1 MVRHHYMS
9 RGTES
14 SHSPQFLAYGDSPT
28 RPFHETIRMQQMT
41 GISLWAEA
49 VESSF
54 QYAQFMSDSNFFM
67 GRSIPKARE
76 KQDLIGAPGFLTNNL
91 TMAGTGRWLERSG
104 GHQMHFA
111 PIGINLIQMENLE
124 VIEKKVMSV
133 VNRTGKSAR
142 VAGHSAGGM
151 LGFIATM
158 HLHEQYKNGELQID
172 VEPVSHLYTFGS
184 PVSPEVFGNGQG
196 SASSEAV
203 KGLAEIMMRLDPR
216 GDELQSFKPYLY
228 KDVPSAIKVTN
239 YYSER
244 DRIVSPSFSIRD
256 DSENIEVGG
265 THSAMTYNKKALQ
278 NMGESLAA

>member
-1 MVRHHYMS
+1 MS
-9 RGTES
+9 RGKES
-14 SHSPQFLAYGDSPT
+14 SYAPQFLATRDT
-28 RPFHETIRMQQMT
+28 LARPFHETVRLHQMA
-41 GISLWAEA
+41 GIALWAEA

-54 QYAQFMSDSNFFM
+54 QYAEFMSDSNFFM
-67 GRSIPKARE
+67 GRSIPAAKER
-76 KQDLIGAPGFLTNNL
+76 QDVIGAPGFLTNNL
-91 TMAGTGRWLERSG
+91 TMFGTGRWLERSG

-133 VNRTGKSAR
+133 VKKTGKSTR
-142 VAGHSAGGM
+142 IAGHSAGGM
-151 LGFIATM
+151 LGFIAAM
-158 HLHEQYKNGELQID
+158 HLHEQYRKGQLKVD

-184 PVSPEVFGNGQG
+184 PVSPEVFGDGQG

-203 KGLAEIMMRLDPR
+203 RGLAEIMMRLDPR
-216 GDELQSFKPYLY
+216 SEELQSFKPYLY
-228 KDVPSAIKVTN
+228 KDVPSAIQVTN

-244 DRIVSPSFSIRD
+244 DRIVSPSFSRRD
-256 DSENIEVGG
+256 DSKNIEVGG

>member
-1 MVRHHYMS
+1 MS
-9 RGTES
+9 RGPES
-14 SHSPQFLAYGDSPT
+14 SHAPQFLAYSDSPT
-28 RPFHETIRMQQMT
+28 RSFNETIREQHMT
-41 GISLWAEA
+41 GISLWNEA
-49 VESSF
+49 IESSI
-54 QYAQFMSDSNFFM
+54 QFAEFMNDSNFFM

-76 KQDLIGAPGFLTNNL
+76 KQELIGAPGFLTNNL

-124 VIEKKVMSV
+124 VIEEKVMSV
-133 VNRTGKSAR
+133 VNKTGKSAR
-142 VAGHSAGGM
+142 IAGHSAGGM
-151 LGFIATM
+151 LGFIAAM
-158 HLHEQYKNGELQID
+158 HLHEQYRNGELKVD

-184 PVSPEVFGNGQG
+184 PVSPEVFGDGEG

-203 KGLAEIMMRLDPR
+203 RGFAEIMMKLDPR
-216 GDELQSFKPYLY
+216 SEELQAFKPYLY
-228 KDVPSAIKVTN
+228 REVPSAIQVTN

-244 DRIVSPSFSIRD
+244 DRIVSPSFSMRD
-256 DSENIEVGG
+256 DSHNIEVGG